1 MFSTLDNQ
9 IKFQNKDFAS
19 RVVNIY
25 PSELKHVEFS
35 DEEKGFLTKEQMDTI
50 SQKIG
55 DAKKFLTE
63 FERDGKSK
71 GKLLKN
77 HILDNEE

>member
-1 MFSTLDNQ
+1 MICVEFSLID
-9 IKFQNKDFAS
+9 IADKFQIQF
-19 RVVNIY
+19 
-25 PSELKHVEFS
+25 SELKHVEFS

-55 DAKKFLTE
+55 DAKKSLME
-63 FERDGKSK
+63 LEREGKSK

-77 HILDNEE
+77 YILDYDE